1 MFSQEE
7 INDWV
12 SLDIVFTFVV
22 IAALSVFFIYKWIDY
37 KIFLH
42 KIHKKTENKPWP

>member
-12 SLDIVFTFVV
+12 SFDLVLTFVV
-22 IAALSVFFIYKWIDY
+22 TAALAVFFIYKWIDY

-42 KIHKKTENKPWP
+42 KINKKTENKPWP